1 MPGSATTQNLP
12 IWITESSNAGEC
24 GILHFVEKKKYRP
37 NEIVNNWEQ
46 ILAYLFFFSLYCLP
60 WIREASG
67 RRNKAQEERGKRM
80 EKIYQVSEA
89 AEELETEVYTLRYW
103 ENQLGLEVPRNAS
116 GHRYYEE
123 TQILM
128 FRNVKRLKDAGFGL
142 RQIKAM
148 GERMSAVAA
157 LPDEKLQELRNRILG
172 MEAEQEEVFC
182 GKEVKM
188 QTEKNEE
195 KRGNTVTLPTCVEE
209 ATECGATLPEER
221 ADGVRMLQEGMTK
234 WLGEMLQKNNEQLSK
249 KIEDGVSERM
259 ARELRFLFR
268 QQEEREEE
276 RYRRLDRTI
285 REYQQARANQKPAA
299 GARECFRFPGKLR
312 PLR

>member
-1 MPGSATTQNLP
+1 
-12 IWITESSNAGEC
+12 
-24 GILHFVEKKKYRP
+24 
-37 NEIVNNWEQ
+37 
-46 ILAYLFFFSLYCLP
+46 
-60 WIREASG
+60 
-67 RRNKAQEERGKRM
+67 M

-103 ENQLGLEVPRNAS
+103 ENQLGLDVPRNAA

-123 TQILM
+123 EQLVM
-128 FRNVKRLKDAGFGL
+128 FRNVKRLKEAGFGL

-148 GERMSAVAA
+148 GERMAAVAA
-157 LPDEKLQELRNRILG
+157 LSDEKLVELRNRIAGL
-172 MEAEQEEVFC
+172 EAEQEEVFR
-182 GKEVKM
+182 GKEEN
-188 QTEKNEE
+188 TEAVPEHFSVCVSE
-195 KRGNTVTLPTCVEE
+195 PTDCVE
-209 ATECGATLPEER
+209 TLREER
-221 ADGVRMLQEGMTK
+221 TEGVRLLQEGMTR
-234 WLGEMLQKNNEQLSK
+234 WLSELLQKNNEQLTQ

-285 REYQQARANQKPAA
+285 REYQQARANGKQQAA
-299 GARECFRFPGKLR
+299 QRDNFLLARKLR